1 MLILS
6 VFLALAMILCI
17 FIFKNP
23 KDKQEYNIDKKEA
36 KILEIENKKI
46 YDISSSISKKGVTTK
61 IKNASLSQIVFLSQ
75 KTEKSG
81 HNQFCNICPYLI
93 INFARLQTIYILTAS
108 WISIVG
114 YRWPI

>member
-6 VFLALAMILCI
+6 VFLAVAMILCI

-23 KDKQEYNIDKKEA
+23 KDKQEYNIDKQEYNIDKQEYNIDKKEA

-61 IKNASLSQIVFLSQ
+61 IKNISADPVRDI
-75 KTEKSG
+75 
-81 HNQFCNICPYLI
+81 
-93 INFARLQTIYILTAS
+93 TIDY
-108 WISIVG
+108 V
-114 YRWPI
+114 